1 MTEMPP
7 PPPPPPPPY
16 GGGYAPPP
24 TPPPPRPPSGGAGGV
39 RIGDWFNEAFERVK
53 PAWVE
58 YFIAGIVVML
68 CMAVSAVL
76 CYIPYFIVGGPL
88 IAGLYVFVAKKML
101 GMPAEVGDV
110 FKGFRKFTETML
122 LWLILIGPPLV
133 VMLVVYAGQFAAA
146 MGLGKVGE
154 ALGAVM
160 GCVGCVGIPLFGI
173 IYPLVMGTMMIFAF
187 PMVLFRDMDA
197 MSALRASM
205 AKVKPEF
212 MSFLLLWLACG
223 AVFLVAEIVG
233 LILCLIGILVTI
245 PVAMCVMV
253 MVQLEAF
260 RDLFGLSPEN
270 LDQYR

>member
-16 GGGYAPPP
+16 GGSFTPP
-24 TPPPPRPPSGGAGGV
+24 TPPPPRPPAGGGGV
-39 RIGDWFNEAFERVK
+39 RIGEWFNEAFDRVK

-88 IAGLYVFVAKKML
+88 VAGLYIFVAKKML

-122 LWLILIGPPLV
+122 LWLIVVGPPLV
-133 VMLVVYAGQFAAA
+133 IMILFYAGQFASR
-146 MGLGKVGE
+146 MGLGS
-154 ALGAVM
+154 LGSMIQTIA
-160 GCVGCVGIPLFGI
+160 GCVGCIGIPVFGI
-173 IYPLVMGTMMIFAF
+173 IYPIVMGTLMIFAF
-187 PMVLFRDMDA
+187 PLVLFGNMDA
-197 MSALRASM
+197 IGALKASI
-205 AKVKPEF
+205 AKVKPDF
-212 MSFLLLWLACG
+212 VNYLLLWLACVV
-223 AVFLVAEIVG
+223 VFLVAEIVG
-233 LILCLIGILVTI
+233 LIACLIGVLVTI

-253 MVQLEAF
+253 MVQLEAY
-260 RDLFGLSPEN
+260 RDTYGLSPES
-270 LDQYR
+270 LEQYR